1 MSTKNLARTVIEGG
15 RYFHNAWFRRF
26 SSQVERVRVREHL
39 RALCRDPDTWDAT
52 VLPKRQPVPKYFRD
66 NLAPAYRF
74 LSSRAGIP
82 WNESYSLL
90 RRRFDD
96 RTTAGRHILF
106 DHLLDSIEYVGEDH
120 HPDRNSRWGRFT
132 VDEDGVLQ
140 KVNRARRKRRRA
152 AFSLS
157 CRKAGIGLRSG
168 LFWFA
173 PRGGGAPPP
182 PPPPPAVVLPGGKPP
197 DPQRRFARSARAR
210 IRSRGSA
217 WAARSRTGVL
227 WCSEH
232 RERRTIQTFPR
243 PADQFVVR
251 VHLGSWRAIV
261 TNR

>member
-157 CRKAGIGLRSG
+157 CRNAGIGLRSR
-168 LFWFA
+168 LSWFDSKQGGYSHFPPPPPPPPPPPCSSLGETPPPPRA
-173 PRGGGAPPP
+173 PSLPRRGPAPPP
-182 PPPPPAVVLPGGKPP
+182 PPPPPPP
-197 DPQRRFARSARAR
+197 PRRSPPW
-210 IRSRGSA
+210 G
-217 WAARSRTGVL
+217 
-227 WCSEH
+227 
-232 RERRTIQTFPR
+232 
-243 PADQFVVR
+243 
-251 VHLGSWRAIV
+251 
-261 TNR
+261 